1 MFTLIRS
8 YAISVLRSPS
18 TWLVVLGA
26 SFFAWAGIALDL
38 FGFDG
43 SPHRSVGLTIG
54 TFELAVVLLAT
65 RARLAGIASNEAE
78 GFRAAVSHKAGAL
91 ALEVGCA
98 TGVGAGASLACV
110 PAIAIIFVLYN
121 LHPNL
126 GWTMG
131 TLLAAA
137 LATEASLAAVLV
149 GVFAKV
155 AGRVPAIAIV
165 VGAFVLARSSV
176 PSPLRAILPAPL
188 PLGVAELLTNVTSAL
203 LATLG
208 LAVIASVI
216 PDANTENA

>member
-8 YAISVLRSPS
+8 YAISVLRGPS

-43 SPHRSVGLTIG
+43 SPHRSIGLTIG

-65 RARLAGIASNEAE
+65 RARLTGIASSDAE

-98 TGVGAGASLACV
+98 TGVGVGASVACV
-110 PAIAIIFVLYN
+110 PAIALIFVFYTLF
-121 LHPNL
+121 PDV
-126 GWTMG
+126 GWRMG
-131 TLLAAA
+131 ALLVGG
-137 LATEASLAAVLV
+137 LATEAALSAALV
-149 GVFAKV
+149 GVFARV

-165 VGAFVLARSSV
+165 VGAFVLARSNV

-188 PLGVAELLTNVTSAL
+188 PLGAAELLTNVVSAL

-208 LAVIASVI
+208 FAVIASVI
-216 PDANTENA
+216 PDTNTENA